1 MGFVHQFFWWDFWM
15 IMFFFKFLDGKNG
28 RILPRLEAYRY
39 RCVFFSMFFP
49 PWFYLETLGLYH
61 KQLGFGEER
70 VEFWWDVGI
79 FSTPKCDFTINK
91 GDFTKKKDGE
101 LSKQTLRF
109 LEQFWFEDI
118 ENPAHARVL
127 ARTNKDSPNGMGQSK
142 YIWISIVWAYMQR
155 SGILNFLNQP
165 NREVYHTIE
174 SIESWKEST
183 KSSMPTRFHAFDSLS
198 IAQWQVGIESLN
210 LIIYLGKL

>member
-1 MGFVHQFFWWDFWM
+1 MKRIFL
-15 IMFFFKFLDGKNG
+15 KFLDGKNG

-49 PWFYLETLGLYH
+49 RWFYLETLGLYH

-70 VEFWWDVGI
+70 VDFWWDVGI

-91 GDFTKKKDGE
+91 GDFTKKMQKRDEE

-109 LEQFWFEDI
+109 LELFWFEDI
-118 ENPAHARVL
+118 ENPARARVL

-155 SGILNFLNQP
+155 NGI
-165 NREVYHTIE
+165 
-174 SIESWKEST
+174 
-183 KSSMPTRFHAFDSLS
+183 
-198 IAQWQVGIESLN
+198 
-210 LIIYLGKL
+210 